1 MEVTGIEA
9 KKADTLIKTLD
20 DAKKGKGRAQKEL
33 KGRELTVDEFL
44 AELEKDAA
52 QYHHR
57 MYMLLRKTDG
67 ILTKAIQQAKVSNNH
82 AGQII

>member
-1 MEVTGIEA
+1 MIVEVTGIEA

-20 DAKKGKGRAQKEL
+20 DAKEGKDRAQKEL

-52 QYHHR
+52 
-57 MYMLLRKTDG
+57 
-67 ILTKAIQQAKVSNNH
+67 
-82 AGQII
+82 

>member
-9 KKADTLIKTLD
+9 KKADTSIKTLD
-20 DAKKGKGRAQKEL
+20 DTKEGKGKAQKKL

-52 QYHHR
+52 QYHQR
-57 MYMLLRKTDG
+57 IYILLRKTDG
-67 ILTKAIQQAKVSNNH
+67 ILAKAT
-82 AGQII
+82 